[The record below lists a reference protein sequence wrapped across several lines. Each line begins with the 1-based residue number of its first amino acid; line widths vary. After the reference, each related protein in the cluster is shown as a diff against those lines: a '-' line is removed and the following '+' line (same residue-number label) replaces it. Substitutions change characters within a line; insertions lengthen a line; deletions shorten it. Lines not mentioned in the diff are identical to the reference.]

1 MPNMPDKL
9 FAYGNTETRD
19 LHFWHGTD
27 VLISDDKDKLVCT
40 INNVYGAGEERAV
53 VEASPEEMHRLI
65 VRQWGEGIRYSGMGE
80 APAHPTVRLELS
92 HVPDP
97 EKNHLAS
104 YLTHP

>member
-1 MPNMPDKL
+1 MPNLPNKL
-9 FAYGNTETRD
+9 FAYGNAETRD
-19 LHFWHGTD
+19 LHFWDGTN

-65 VRQWGEGIRYSGMGE
+65 IRQWGEGIRYSGVGE
-80 APAHPTVRLELS
+80 APAHPTVRLELC
-92 HVPDP
+92 HVFDP
-97 EKNHLAS
+97 EKNHRAN

>member
-1 MPNMPDKL
+1 
-9 FAYGNTETRD
+9 
-19 LHFWHGTD
+19 
-27 VLISDDKDKLVCT
+27 
-40 INNVYGAGEERAV
+40 
-53 VEASPEEMHRLI
+53 
-65 VRQWGEGIRYSGMGE
+65 MGE